1 MFRIEQLIQA
11 RFPELA
17 RSRRPL
23 PRPAMALLRRV
34 VREAEINAFL
44 AQAHGLQ
51 GLAFIERLLEYFD
64 FSWSVVAREVEHIPA
79 EGRVVIVANHPLGL
93 LDGIALLQLV
103 STVRRDV
110 RVVANDVLMH
120 FEPLHPVLLPVVNL
134 GGVTQRQQVQA
145 IHDALARDEAVIIFP
160 SGEVS
165 RAGPRGIRDGT
176 WQAGFLRFA
185 EQARAPI
192 LPVHLGGRNSAL
204 FYSLSTLFKPLSTL
218 LLVSEAM
225 RQRGGVLRVRI
236 GRMLPWREVAS
247 LQGPRAD
254 KVQRIAG
261 LTYALSRRGAV
272 DPGHE
277 APVAHPECRAL
288 LRRELR
294 QARLLGRTGD
304 GKEVRLVDGAA
315 DSAVLRELGRL
326 REIAFRQVGEG
337 TGRRRDIDPF
347 DVHYRHLVLWDDAE
361 LQIAGAYRI
370 GEAAQRVAACGL
382 DGLYSHCLFRFEP
395 ALVERLSVSI
405 ELGRSFVA
413 PRYQG
418 LRALDQLWQGIGA
431 YLREHPQV
439 RWLFG
444 PVSISAALPDE
455 ARQLLVRHCQLQH
468 GSAERLAVARRPYRP
483 EPAALPALDAVVG
496 GADPAAAFRG
506 LKARLAELGVTVPT
520 LVKQYADLCEPGGT
534 RFLAF
539 GVDPGFGGCV
549 DALVLVD
556 LQRMK
561 PARRARYLAAPLDGA
576 S

>member
-1 MFRIEQLIQA
+1 MFRIEDLIES
-11 RFPELA
+11 RFPEL
-17 RSRRPL
+17 SRRGRPL

-44 AQAHGLQ
+44 AQAHGLR
-51 GLAFIERLLEYFD
+51 GLAFIDQLLEYFD

-93 LDGIALLQLV
+93 LDGIALLKLV

-120 FEPLHPVLLPVVNL
+120 FEPLHPLLLPVVNL
-134 GGVTQRQQVQA
+134 GGVTQRSQVQA

-165 RAGPRGIRDGT
+165 RAGPRGIRDGA
-176 WQAGFLRFA
+176 WHAGFLRFA

-192 LPVHLGGRNSAL
+192 LPVHLGGRNSAW

-236 GRMLPWREVAS
+236 GRPIAWRQLAQ
-247 LQGPRAD
+247 LDGARRD
-254 KVQRIAG
+254 KVERIAG
-261 LTYALSRRGAV
+261 MTYALQRRRPT
-272 DPGHE
+272 DFKHE
-277 APVAHPECRAL
+277 TPVAHPECRAE

-294 QARLLGRTGD
+294 EARLLGKTSD
-304 GKEVRLVDGAA
+304 GKEIRLLDGRC
-315 DSAVLRELGRL
+315 DSVVIRELGRL
-326 REIAFRQVGEG
+326 RELSFRQVGEG
-337 TGRRRDIDPF
+337 TGRRRDVDAF
-347 DVHYRHLVLWDDAE
+347 DARYRHLVLWDDTE

-370 GEAAQRVAACGL
+370 GEVAELVRQGGHEA
-382 DGLYSHCLFRFEP
+382 LYTHGLFRFSP
-395 ALVERLSVSI
+395 AMAQALESAV

-418 LRALDQLWQGIGA
+418 LRALDHLWQGIGA
-431 YLREHPQV
+431 YLQDHPQV

-444 PVSISAALPDE
+444 PVSISGALPEE
-455 ARQLLVRHCQLQH
+455 ARQLLVRHCQRQH
-468 GSAERLAVARRPYRP
+468 GGAEGLVEARRPYRLPP
-483 EPAALPALDAVVG
+483 ERLAALDAVVG
-496 GADPAAAFRG
+496 GPDPAESFRA
-506 LKARLAELGVTVPT
+506 LKARLAELGVGVPT
-520 LVKQYADLCEPGGT
+520 LVKQYADLCDPGGT
-534 RFLAF
+534 SFLAY
-539 GVDPGFGGCV
+539 GVDPDFGDCI
-549 DALVLVD
+549 DALVWVD

-561 PARRARYLAAPLDGA
+561 PTRRARYLTARSLEKA
-576 S
+576 